1 MAGKNLYRYPLTSFT
16 DTTDYLQINIVDYVP
31 IGKAGTKTET
41 RTQVTKEDGEG
52 NTTQGK
58 GQGFQLEN
66 TSLTGTPGARR
77 NTKKPRET
85 ILLPI
90 PSNISDTNASSFGNS
105 RLNSIAGAAAAGVIN
120 TIGTGEDFVDNKGNV
135 DITGGL
141 QSFQNAVGN
150 AFSNATTAAGNLDG
164 IRGFVSRFFAS
175 AALSQ
180 ININLT
186 PDQILARTTGEILN
200 PNLELLFNGP
210 TLRTFRFSFKF
221 NPRSKKESDEVKGI
235 IRCLK
240 RNSAPKVEGAS
251 VANTFLKTPSV
262 FELTYKQGTDPH
274 SFLNRFKQCFLE
286 SVSVNYTGSNTY
298 ATYDDGTP
306 VSMIM
311 TLTFKEIE
319 PIYDIDYTDNRN
331 PNYIGPPGPDSAVG
345 GVGY

>member
-16 DTTDYLQINIVDYVP
+16 DKTDYLQINIVDYTP
-31 IGKAGTKTET
+31 IGKAGTETET
-41 RTQVTKEDGEG
+41 KTNFGKDDKG
-52 NTTQGK
+52 NPLG
-58 GQGFQLEN
+58 GQGNQLAG
-66 TSLTGTPGARR
+66 TTLTGTPGARR

-90 PSNISDTNASSFGNS
+90 PSNISDTNASSFGDS

-120 TIGTGEDFVDNKGNV
+120 TIGTGQDFVDNKGNA

-141 QSFQNAVGN
+141 QSFQNAVGS
-150 AFSNATTAAGNLDG
+150 AFSNVTDATGGLSG
-164 IRGFVSRFFAS
+164 VQGFVSRFFAS

-180 ININLT
+180 INVNLT

-221 NPRSKKESDEVKGI
+221 NPRSEEESKEIKGI

-240 RNSAPKVEGAS
+240 RNSAPKVEGTS
-251 VANTFLKTPSV
+251 IANTFLKTPSV
-262 FELTYKQGTDPH
+262 FELTYKQGTAPH

-286 SVSVNYTGSNTY
+286 SVSVNYTGSNGY

-311 TLTFKEIE
+311 NLTFKEIE
-319 PIYDIDYTDNRN
+319 PIYDIDYQGYTGD
-331 PNYIGPPGPDSAVG
+331 GPPGPDSAVG

>member
-105 RLNSIAGAAAAGVIN
+105 RLNSIAGAAAGGVVN
-120 TIGTGEDFVDNKGNV
+120 AIGTGKDFINSDGV
-135 DITGGL
+135 DIQNGLNAFKNVAGKALSNVTDAAGGL
-141 QSFQNAVGN
+141 SGVQ
-150 AFSNATTAAGNLDG
+150 
-164 IRGFVSRFFAS
+164 GFVSRFFAS

-319 PIYDIDYTDNRN
+319 PIYDIDYN
-331 PNYIGPPGPDSAVG
+331 PYSGPYAPGQDPATPG

>member
-16 DTTDYLQINIVDYVP
+16 DKTDYLQINIVDYAP
-31 IGKAGTKTET
+31 IGKAGTRTET
-41 RTQVTKEDGEG
+41 RTQVTGKDADG
-52 NTTQGK
+52 NPTQVE
-58 GQGFQLEN
+58 GQGFQLEG

-90 PSNISDTNASSFGNS
+90 PSNISDTNASSFGDS
-105 RLNSIAGAAAAGVIN
+105 RLNSIAGAAAGGVVN
-120 TIGTGEDFVDNKGNV
+120 AIGTGKDFINSDGV
-135 DITGGL
+135 DIQNGLNAFKNVAGKALSNVTDAAGGL
-141 QSFQNAVGN
+141 SGVQ
-150 AFSNATTAAGNLDG
+150 
-164 IRGFVSRFFAS
+164 GFVSRFFAS

-180 ININLT
+180 VNVNLT

-311 TLTFKEIE
+311 NLTFKEIE
-319 PIYDIDYTDNRN
+319 PIYDIDYDEYT
-331 PNYIGPPGPDSAVG
+331 GPYAPGKDPG
-345 GVGY
+345 TGVGY

>member
-90 PSNISDTNASSFGNS
+90 PSNISDTNASSFGDS
-105 RLNSIAGAAAAGVIN
+105 RLNSIAGAAAGGVVN
-120 TIGTGEDFVDNKGNV
+120 AIGTGKDFINSDGV
-135 DITGGL
+135 DIQNGLNAFKNVAGKALSNVTDAAGGL
-141 QSFQNAVGN
+141 SGVQ
-150 AFSNATTAAGNLDG
+150 
-164 IRGFVSRFFAS
+164 GFVSRFFAS

-180 ININLT
+180 VNVNLT
-186 PDQILARTTGEILN
+186 PDQILARTSGEILN

-286 SVSVNYTGSNTY
+286 SVSVNYTGSNGY

>member
-16 DTTDYLQINIVDYVP
+16 DTTDYLQINIVDYAP
-31 IGKAGTKTET
+31 IGKSGTVTKTKT
-41 RTQVTKEDGEG
+41 NFGKDDEG
-52 NTTQGK
+52 KTLG
-58 GQGFQLEN
+58 GQGNQLKD

-90 PSNISDTNASSFGNS
+90 PSNISDTNASSFGDS
-105 RLNSIAGAAAAGVIN
+105 RLNSIAGAAAAGVVN
-120 TIGTGEDFVDNKGNV
+120 AIGTGEDLINAKGGVDVQNGLNALGNV
-135 DITGGL
+135 SGKAL
-141 QSFQNAVGN
+141 
-150 AFSNATTAAGNLDG
+150 SNVTDAAGG
-164 IRGFVSRFFAS
+164 PGGVQRFVSRFFAS

-180 ININLT
+180 INVNLT

-221 NPRSKKESDEVKGI
+221 NPRSEEESKEVKGI

-240 RNSAPKVEGAS
+240 RNSAPKVQGAS
-251 VANTFLKTPSV
+251 IENTFLRTPSV
-262 FELTYKQGTDPH
+262 FELTYKQGTSPH

-311 TLTFKEIE
+311 NLTFKEIE
-319 PIYDIDYTDNRN
+319 PIYDIDYTDNRD
-331 PNYIGPPGPDSAVG
+331 PNYIGPPGPDSTVG

>member
-16 DTTDYLQINIVDYVP
+16 DKTDYLQINIVDYAP
-31 IGKAGTKTET
+31 IGKAGTRTET
-41 RTQVTKEDGEG
+41 RTQVTGKDADG
-52 NTTQGK
+52 NPTQVE
-58 GQGFQLEN
+58 GQGFQLEG

-90 PSNISDTNASSFGNS
+90 PSNISDTNASSFGDS
-105 RLNSIAGAAAAGVIN
+105 RLNSIAGAAAGGVVN
-120 TIGTGEDFVDNKGNV
+120 AIGTGKDFINSDGV
-135 DITGGL
+135 DIQNGLNAFKNVAGKALSNVTDAAGGL
-141 QSFQNAVGN
+141 SGVQ
-150 AFSNATTAAGNLDG
+150 
-164 IRGFVSRFFAS
+164 GFVSRFFAS